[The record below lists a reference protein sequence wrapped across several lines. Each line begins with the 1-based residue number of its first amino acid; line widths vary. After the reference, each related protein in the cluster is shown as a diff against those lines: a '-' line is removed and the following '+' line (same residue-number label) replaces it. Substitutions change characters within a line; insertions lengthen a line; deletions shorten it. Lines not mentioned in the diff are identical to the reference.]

1 VIDGVVADEP
11 AGGPPEL
18 VSDTLMDT
26 ADDRIRLAREVI
38 DFAASLR
45 ATR

>member
-1 VIDGVVADEP
+1 VIADEP

-26 ADDRIRLAREVI
+26 ADDRVRLARETVE
-38 DFAASLR
+38 FATSLR